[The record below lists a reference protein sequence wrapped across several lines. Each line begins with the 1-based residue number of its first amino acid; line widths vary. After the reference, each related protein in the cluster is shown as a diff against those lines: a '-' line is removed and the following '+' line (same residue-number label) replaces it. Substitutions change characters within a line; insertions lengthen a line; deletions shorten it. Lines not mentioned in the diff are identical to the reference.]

1 MSEMTLGH
9 RRVTAEFRRDYRE
22 VGLRRP
28 QFRRPQFR
36 RPQFRRPQFQ
46 LGNFRVCNLPRRAT
60 LRNSHNRNAIR

>member
-22 VGLRRP
+22 VGL
-28 QFRRPQFR
+28 R